1 MPRWRRTHDW
11 VRRMEEWV
19 EALRD
24 LGELHPLRV
33 EDLHEELVAVDEL
46 SLVRVLQLVRLD
58 VLPQRRNDD
67 RSAERI
73 ALEA

>member
-1 MPRWRRTHDW
+1 
-11 VRRMEEWV
+11 MEEGV

-46 SLVRVLQLVRLD
+46 ALVRVLQLVRLD
-58 VLPQRRNDD
+58 VLPQ
-67 RSAERI
+67 S
-73 ALEA
+73 